1 MKYEEAVREL
11 EAIVQ
16 KMESGELD
24 VDSMAE
30 QLKKAQTLIKL
41 CKEKLKRTDEEIQSL
56 LREE

>member
-11 EAIVQ
+11 ETIVQ
-16 KMESGELD
+16 TMERGELD

-41 CKEKLKRTDEEIQSL
+41 CKEKLKRTDKEIQSL
-56 LREE
+56 LSEQ

>member
-16 KMESGELD
+16 TMERGELD

-41 CKEKLKRTDEEIQSL
+41 CKEKLKRTDKEIQSL
-56 LREE
+56 LSEQ